1 MTRFLGQVS
10 SPLQVVGLAGA
21 SLGIVL
27 GLLAGPYATI
37 VVEAAFAAAVFD
49 VVALVARSRVGSV
62 VAATMR
68 TVVAVLAPIV
78 IFTGGRYVEAHPLI
92 DLELRLGEGTGAL
105 LALPIA
111 ASAVRALREVA
122 TFDSAGV
129 TDKSG

>member
-1 MTRFLGQVS
+1 MI
-10 SPLQVVGLAGA
+10 AGA
-21 SLGIVL
+21 AALAAAALAPAAGRLLRGPGTGVQSQDMRLRLITL
-27 GLLAGPYATI
+27 GL
-37 VVEAAFAAAVFD
+37 
-49 VVALVARSRVGSV
+49 
-62 VAATMR
+62 
-68 TVVAVLAPIV
+68 
-78 IFTGGRYVEAHPLI
+78 HPLI